1 MLKDIHGMYFD
12 FFGTL
17 IDSNYILTNIWSRI
31 AKRLGTEINSDDK
44 RIQEGMLNQFKEF
57 DKFTKELNRLVTM
70 FTFNDL
76 TREKIHKLN
85 SIVLATMGVDAKAS
99 QVIITEEF
107 ENEFRN
113 IRSFRLNPGCKKTL
127 EQISNIG
134 IKLGILSNG
143 SKRLKRDSEKFGILE
158 FFDIFI
164 LAADLSLNKSKI
176 EVYETALKAMNTECP
191 EKIVHVGD
199 DPFMDVKMAQR
210 VGMVPILLDPN
221 NEFSPQEYDLG
232 DVIVINELPEILQYL
247 K

>member
-1 MLKDIHGMYFD
+1 MLKDIQGMYFD

-17 IDSNYILTNIWSRI
+17 INGDQALNTVWSRI
-31 AKRLGTEINSDDK
+31 AKKNGKNINPDDN
-44 RIQEGMLNQFKEF
+44 RIREGRQKQYKEF
-57 DKFTKELNRLVTM
+57 LKLTITTTRAYF
-70 FTFNDL
+70 DL
-76 TREKIHKLN
+76 SREDWAKLN
-85 SIVLATMGVDAKAS
+85 SIVLVAMGIKGNLS
-99 QVIITEEF
+99 PSLIEK
-107 ENEFRN
+107 EFRHYFLEE
-113 IRSFRLNPGCKKTL
+113 RVFQLNPGCKNTL
-127 EQISNIG
+127 EQLNSIG

-143 SKRLKRDSEKFGILE
+143 SKRLKRDLEKFGILQ

-199 DPFMDVKMAQR
+199 DPFMDAKMAQR

-232 DVIVINELPEILQYL
+232 DVIVINELPEILLYL

>member
-1 MLKDIHGMYFD
+1 MLKDIQGMYFD

-17 IDSNYILTNIWSRI
+17 INGDQALNTVWSRI
-31 AKRLGTEINSDDK
+31 AKKNGKNINPDDN
-44 RIQEGMLNQFKEF
+44 RIREGRQKQYKEF
-57 DKFTKELNRLVTM
+57 LKLTITTTRAYF
-70 FTFNDL
+70 DL
-76 TREKIHKLN
+76 SREDWAKLN
-85 SIVLATMGVDAKAS
+85 SIVLVAMGIKGNLS
-99 QVIITEEF
+99 PSLIEK
-107 ENEFRN
+107 EFRHYFLEE
-113 IRSFRLNPGCKKTL
+113 RVFQLNPGCKNTL
-127 EQISNIG
+127 EQLNSIG

-143 SKRLKRDSEKFGILE
+143 SKRLKRDLEKFGILQ

-210 VGMVPILLDPN
+210 VGMVPILLDPT
-221 NEFSPQEYDLG
+221 NEFTPQEYDLG
-232 DVIVINELPEILQYL
+232 DVIIIKELPEILQYL